1 MSKKFSIEHYVTI
14 RGIPAGVANVTV
26 DGGCP
31 QTEVDP
37 GEPPMAEF
45 TITDR
50 KGYRA
55 DWLVEQMT
63 DRDFEELEREVLEL
77 EYEKVRDWLS

>member
-14 RGIPAGVANVTV
+14 RGIPAGVANVYV
-26 DGGCP
+26 EGGCP
-31 QTEVDP
+31 ATDVDP

-63 DRDFEELEREVLEL
+63 DRDFQELESEVLEL
-77 EYEKVRDWLS
+77 EYEKVEDALN